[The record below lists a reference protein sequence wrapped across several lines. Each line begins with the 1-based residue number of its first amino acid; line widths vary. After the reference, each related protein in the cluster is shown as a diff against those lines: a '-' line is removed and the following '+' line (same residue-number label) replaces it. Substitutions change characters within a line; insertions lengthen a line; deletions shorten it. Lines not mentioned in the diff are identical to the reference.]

1 MNKIKLPL
9 WIAAKIARVGS
20 IQHLASRTVVYFVT
34 KMQFTLSLIHSCG
47 RARPILAALHGAHFL
62 VLLFVFCD
70 TSAQG
75 GRHETTGT
83 IEPIRS
89 IQPTHRHAAVSTW
102 IGTYGNRE
110 STVCIAAGSDAAAA
124 APTNLYKGRT
134 IMTKITPEHLARA
147 AYVYVRQSTPDQV
160 RNNHESR
167 RRQYALEEHAKQ
179 LGWTNVVVIDDDLGR
194 SGSGTARPG
203 FERLLGAVCEGGVGA
218 VLSLEISRLARN
230 GREWHTLMEFC
241 AIVGALLI
249 DEHGVYEPR
258 HINDRLLLGV
268 KSTLAEMELSTFRQR
283 SQEAIKLKA
292 ARGELHTRLAVG
304 YVRNANSGID
314 RDPDIR
320 VREAIDLIFRKF
332 AELGSVR
339 QVLVWHREEMIKV
352 PFAHYDAQGRTLEWK
367 LPVYKTMLNMLQ
379 NPIYAGAYAF
389 GRTASKTTL
398 EAGHK
403 RIIRSRQRD
412 QGQWRVLLR
421 DRHEGYIS
429 WQTFEHNQHIIAQN
443 TNMMGEQVQGSIRRG
458 EALLA
463 GLLRC
468 GHCARKIGVAYGG
481 NHGRVGRY
489 ACVGTKVT
497 HATAACISFGALR
510 IDDAVGEAVLQR
522 LQPLGI
528 EAALQ
533 AIETR
538 EQAGDDTH
546 RHVELALEQARYE
559 ASLARRQYDA
569 VDPLNRLVAAELE
582 RRWNERLAAVAELE
596 DKLAA
601 LAHAMPPQLSD
612 TEREQLLAL
621 GADLA
626 KVWHHPAAS
635 AETRKRILRS
645 VIKEIVVRVEGDQLH
660 MKIHWHGG
668 DHTALVVRKNRR
680 GSHRFVTDADTT
692 EIIRSA
698 ARLLPDASIAA
709 LLNRI
714 GKRTAK
720 GNTWSATRVRTFR
733 NDHGIA
739 VYRDGERAER
749 GEVNLDEAA
758 KLLQVSAMTVLRLIQ
773 RKVLPAYQ
781 PCVGAPWSI
790 RRSDLEC
797 PLVQQELTLAQSG
810 PLIADPNQINLN
822 FQ

>member
-1 MNKIKLPL
+1 M
-9 WIAAKIARVGS
+9 S
-20 IQHLASRTVVYFVT
+20 
-34 KMQFTLSLIHSCG
+34 
-47 RARPILAALHGAHFL
+47 
-62 VLLFVFCD
+62 
-70 TSAQG
+70 
-75 GRHETTGT
+75 
-83 IEPIRS
+83 
-89 IQPTHRHAAVSTW
+89 
-102 IGTYGNRE
+102 
-110 STVCIAAGSDAAAA
+110 
-124 APTNLYKGRT
+124 
-134 IMTKITPEHLARA
+134 KITPEHLARA
-147 AYVYVRQSTPDQV
+147 AYVYIRQSTPDQV

-167 RRQYALEEHAKQ
+167 RRQYALEELAKQ

-203 FERLLGAVCEGGVGA
+203 FERLLSAVCEGAVGA

-241 AIVGALLI
+241 AIVGSLLI
-249 DEHGVYEPR
+249 DEYGVYEPR
-258 HINDRLLLGV
+258 HTNDRLLLGV

-292 ARGELHTRLAVG
+292 ARGELYTRLAVG
-304 YVRNANSGID
+304 YVRNANIGID
-314 RDPDIR
+314 KDPDTR
-320 VREAIDLIFRKF
+320 VREAIELICRKF

-339 QVLVWHREEMIKV
+339 QVLIWHRQESIPV
-352 PFAHYDAQGRTLEWK
+352 PFAHYSAQERTLEWK
-367 LPVYKTMLNMLQ
+367 LPVYNTLLNVLT
-379 NPIYAGAYAF
+379 NPIYAGAYVF
-389 GRTASKTTL
+389 GRTASQTKL
-398 EAGHK
+398 EDGRK
-403 RIIRSRQRD
+403 RILRARQRD
-412 QGQWRVLLR
+412 QGQWRVLIR
-421 DRHEGYIS
+421 DHHEGYIS
-429 WQTFEHNQHIIAQN
+429 WETFEHNQRIIAQN

-468 GHCARKIGVAYGG
+468 GHCARKVGVAYGG
-481 NHGRVGRY
+481 NRGNVGRY
-489 ACVGTKVT
+489 ECVGTRVT
-497 HATAACISFGALR
+497 QATAACISFGALR
-510 IDDAVGEAVLQR
+510 VDDAVCEEVLQR

-538 EQAGDDTH
+538 ERAGDDTH

-582 RRWNERLAAVAELE
+582 RRWNERLVAVAELE

-601 LAHAMPPQLSD
+601 LARATPQRLSEA
-612 TEREQLLAL
+612 ERERLFAL

-635 AETRKRILRS
+635 AETRKRILRT
-645 VIKEIVVRVEGDQLH
+645 VIKEIVVRVEGEQLH
-660 MKIHWHGG
+660 MQLHWHGG
-668 DHTALVVRKNRR
+668 DHTALVVRKNRS
-680 GSHRFVTDADTT
+680 GYHRFVTDADTT
-692 EIIRSA
+692 ELIRSL

-709 LLNRI
+709 LLNRM

-720 GNTWSATRVRTFR
+720 GHTWSVARVRIFR
-733 NDHGIA
+733 KDNGIA
-739 VYRDGERAER
+739 IYRDGERAER

-773 RKVLPAYQ
+773 RKVLPAHQ

-790 RRSDLEC
+790 HRSDLES
-797 PLVQQELTLAQSG
+797 PLVQQALTLGQNG
-810 PLIADPNQINLN
+810 PLTADPNQSRLD